1 MRPPLEGRAKR
12 CMQAMMRLDSAL
24 RTPPSQLGLNR
35 SQVTMLMHIAYGAP
49 HDAPPKSGEE
59 AQPIAVGVLAAQMHQ
74 SLPTVSQR
82 LSTLETAG
90 YIVREPAPND
100 RRITLVRLTEK
111 GRAMVEEL
119 PRVVSQRINDAFAAM
134 GEEKAETL
142 LALLEEW
149 AALQTSNEGEK
160 TC

>member
-1 MRPPLEGRAKR
+1 M
-12 CMQAMMRLDSAL
+12 
-24 RTPPSQLGLNR
+24 
-35 SQVTMLMHIAYGAP
+35 
-49 HDAPPKSGEE
+49 
-59 AQPIAVGVLAAQMHQ
+59 
-74 SLPTVSQR
+74 SQR